1 MDRRVISGSIDTVFE
16 FDYSVQAEDM
26 RSLYEKAK
34 RDQWNATRDI
44 AWATPEPGD
53 GRVLADEL
61 IDIHG
66 SPLWEKLSERDR
78 VELNRRI
85 TAWRLSVLV
94 YGEQGAMLACSQ
106 LVDIVPG
113 TDEKFFQAT
122 QVMDEARHNE
132 VLERYIQTRLGGLH
146 YPMPENE
153 RFLFDAILT
162 DPRWYIKT
170 IALQLV
176 AETFAVSM
184 FKMMAEAAVDPV
196 LGEVCR
202 RILLDE
208 SRHMGFGMLALPKI
222 VREATEGERREME
235 DFTCL
240 AVEKV
245 LRGAGLRL
253 LVPDQH
259 WDKVLRFVND
269 TDMRGRLQLHHVRAK
284 LLGRI
289 LDAGQCLGCIEPVD
303 GRVALRVVQGREHLD
318 QRDHG
323 IGRRPAEHPGVHRAS
338 ERMEPDVHARHAAQ
352 GRCQGGNPDCEVAGV
367 DDEDRVGA
375 QQLDVLRHECL
386 QPAGALFLRALA
398 DQLDAA
404 REAAGDLLERP
415 QCREVHDDVAL
426 AVGSTAAV
434 PAPVA
439 LGELEHRHFPRV
451 LAERRLD
458 VIVAVQQHGRRAL
471 WRRRVAVHAM
481 RAVRRQRH
489 PDVLQPGGGP

>member
-44 AWATPEPGD
+44 AWATPEPDD

-66 SPLWEKLSERDR
+66 SPLWDKLSERDR

-153 RFLFDAILT
+153 RFLFDTILT

-245 LRGAGLRL
+245 LTGFFPLEAYQDLGFSPAQIQEVRTYRRDAASRNDYAAYRKYFRRDMHTAMVNNLARINLLTERVRPRL
-253 LVPDQH
+253 
-259 WDKVLRFVND
+259 
-269 TDMRGRLQLHHVRAK
+269 AA
-284 LLGRI
+284 LG
-289 LDAGQCLGCIEPVD
+289 
-303 GRVALRVVQGREHLD
+303 VAL
-318 QRDHG
+318 
-323 IGRRPAEHPGVHRAS
+323 PA
-338 ERMEPDVHARHAAQ
+338 AA
-352 GRCQGGNPDCEVAGV
+352 
-367 DDEDRVGA
+367 
-375 QQLDVLRHECL
+375 
-386 QPAGALFLRALA
+386 
-398 DQLDAA
+398 
-404 REAAGDLLERP
+404 
-415 QCREVHDDVAL
+415 
-426 AVGSTAAV
+426 
-434 PAPVA
+434 
-439 LGELEHRHFPRV
+439 
-451 LAERRLD
+451 
-458 VIVAVQQHGRRAL
+458 
-471 WRRRVAVHAM
+471 
-481 RAVRRQRH
+481 
-489 PDVLQPGGGP
+489 